1 MKNSLTIHNHPD
13 NTFTAYLAEIKT
25 HLTTLQQA
33 AENHF
38 GYDPD
43 HINWGHVG
51 TIAHINTQLKEI
63 IDPK

>member
-1 MKNSLTIHNHPD
+1 MKNSFTDPSI
-13 NTFTAYLAEIKT
+13 TFTVYLAEIKT
-25 HLTTLQQA
+25 HLTTLQRA

-38 GYDPD
+38 GYDLD